1 MVIRVDE
8 DKGYID
14 LSKRRVTEEDIA
26 TCEERY
32 HKSKLV
38 HSITRHVAETT
49 QLDLEDL
56 YIHFGWPLY
65 RMYGHAYEAFR
76 LIVADPDTI
85 LDSFTREVKE
95 VGPDGQEVT
104 KVVPALTEEV
114 KDALINNIRRHMTPQ
129 PIKIRADIEMKC
141 FRFDGVLHIKEAMRK
156 AEATGNDDC
165 PVKIKLV
172 APPLYVLTTH
182 TLGQLGE
189 QGIKVLTDAIQACIQ
204 IIDSHK
210 GKRVVGEH
218 DDNLLAYHIGLLRLS
233 NADAASDDDS
243 EEEDT
248 GMGDIDV
255 DGPVGEPSVYTPSL
269 IST

>member
-1 MVIRVDE
+1 M
-8 DKGYID
+8 
-14 LSKRRVTEEDIA
+14 
-26 TCEERY
+26 
-32 HKSKLV
+32 
-38 HSITRHVAETT
+38 RHVAETT

-65 RMYGHAYEAFR
+65 RMYGHAYEVNR
-76 LIVADPDTI
+76 Y
-85 LDSFTREVKE
+85 SFTREVKE

-104 KVVPALTEEV
+104 KVVPALSEEV
-114 KDALINNIRRHMTPQ
+114 KDALIKNIRRHMTPQ

-141 FRFDGVLHIKEAMRK
+141 FQFDGVLHIKEATRK

-182 TLGQLGE
+182 TLDKE
-189 QGIKVLTDAIQACIQ
+189 QGIKVLTDAIQDCTQ

-210 GKRVVGEH
+210 GKLVVGEH

-255 DGPVGEPSVYTPSL
+255 DGPVGVHEM
-269 IST
+269 